1 MAHHLLSLLDSW
13 AEKPQLEWA
22 LAVITSVEGSSYR
35 KAGAIMLFDPLGKT
49 LGMLSG
55 GCLEADLRRHAQ
67 DAIQTQRIAHITYD
81 ATDENDTSYQLGCGG
96 LVNIMMVPLLADNQ
110 YLGLPELHQQLTR
123 GNQGHYQLSLND
135 HKSHAGEMSGKF
147 IASNAAK
154 HDSFEPSSKTQPLTK
169 QSAKQVTKQLT
180 KQSAKQIT
188 KRVVLDGQ
196 DYLSV
201 PVRAPYHLGIF
212 GGGLD
217 AQPLAAIAAELDWK
231 ITVFDSRSA
240 YARSYDF
247 PAAKINKTPLTQLK
261 TEELTQLDAAVVMNH
276 NLDLDCDAL
285 KALQPTNIDYIALLG
300 PGHRRDK
307 VFGLAEL
314 TEQDFSGFFSA
325 PAGLAL
331 GGELPSSVA
340 LSILSQCHGVL
351 HHRIGKQAEL
361 SRLDKV
367 MS

>member
-1 MAHHLLSLLDSW
+1 MAHHLLTLLDIW
-13 AEKPQLEWA
+13 AETAQQDWT

-35 KAGAIMLFDPLGKT
+35 KPGAIMLFDPLGKT

-67 DAIQTQRIAHITYD
+67 KAIQTQEVQQLTYD

-123 GNQGHYQLSLND
+123 GGKGTYQLT
-135 HKSHAGEMSGKF
+135 
-147 IASNAAK
+147 I
-154 HDSFEPSSKTQPLTK
+154 
-169 QSAKQVTKQLT
+169 AKQGAHASQVNGLFVVNDALLNPANVLKSDAPKLKSSAQLT
-180 KQSAKQIT
+180 IENDIEILK
-188 KRVVLDGQ
+188 
-196 DYLSV
+196 V
-201 PVRAPYHLGIF
+201 PLRSPFHIGVF

-217 AQPLAAIAAELDWK
+217 AQPLVTIAHQLDWK
-231 ITVFDSRSA
+231 VTVFDSRSA

-247 PAAKINKTPLTQLK
+247 PVAKICKTPIEQL
-261 TEELTQLDAAVVMNH
+261 EADELNHLDAAVIMNH
-276 NLDLDCDAL
+276 NLDMDAKAL
-285 KALQPTNIDYIALLG
+285 KLLQLTDIAYIALLG
-300 PGHRRDK
+300 PTHRRDK
-307 VFGLAEL
+307 VLLKSEL
-314 TEQDFSGFFSA
+314 SVDDFKGFFSA

-351 HHRIGKQAEL
+351 HHGLKQQDKL
-361 SRLDKV
+361 SSLDKV
-367 MS
+367 MSS

>member
-1 MAHHLLSLLDSW
+1 MAHHLLSLLDTW

-35 KAGAIMLFDPLGKT
+35 KPGAIMLFDPLGKT

-67 DAIQTQRIAHITYD
+67 QAIQTQQVLHLTYD

-96 LVNIMMVPLLADNQ
+96 LVNIMMVPLLADNH

-123 GNQGHYQLSLND
+123 GHGGYYQLSLND
-135 HKSHAGEMSGKF
+135 NASHAGEMSGRF
-147 IASNAAK
+147 I
-154 HDSFEPSSKTQPLTK
+154 DSDAVQSHQIANLTAKTQITTLA
-169 QSAKQVTKQLT
+169 SKQV
-180 KQSAKQIT
+180 
-188 KRVVLDGQ
+188 
-196 DYLSV
+196 LSI
-201 PVRAPYHLGIF
+201 PVRAPIHLGIF

-217 AQPLAAIAAELDWK
+217 AQPLAAMAAQLDWK
-231 ITVFDSRSA
+231 VTVFDSRSA

-247 PAAKINKTPLTQLK
+247 PTAKINKSPLTQLG
-261 TEELTQLDAAVVMNH
+261 EHALSSLDAAVIMNH
-276 NLDLDCDAL
+276 NLELDGQAL
-285 KALQPTNIDYIALLG
+285 SALQPTNMAYIALLG
-300 PGHRRDK
+300 PAHRRDK
-307 VFGLAEL
+307 VLRLANL
-314 TEQDFSGFFSA
+314 SVQDFTGFLSA

-351 HHRIGKQAEL
+351 HHSLAQQENVN
-361 SRLDKV
+361 RLDEV
-367 MS
+367 MR

>member
-135 HKSHAGEMSGKF
+135 NKSHAGEMSGKF

-154 HDSFEPSSKTQPLTK
+154 HDSFEPSSKTQ
-169 QSAKQVTKQLT
+169 QLT
-180 KQSAKQIT
+180 KQIT
-188 KRVVLDGQ
+188 KRISLDGQ

-351 HHRIGKQAEL
+351 HHRISKQAEL

>member
-1 MAHHLLSLLDSW
+1 MAHHLLSLLDIW

-35 KAGAIMLFDPLGKT
+35 KPGAIMLFDPLGKT

-67 DAIQTQRIAHITYD
+67 QAIQSQQVLQLTYD

-96 LVNIMMVPLLADNQ
+96 LVNIMMVPLLADNH

-123 GNQGHYQLSLND
+123 GYQGCYQLSLNENG
-135 HKSHAGEMSGKF
+135 SHAGEMSGKF

-154 HDSFEPSSKTQPLTK
+154 HNSFESSSKNQQVT
-169 QSAKQVTKQLT
+169 KQVTKQR
-180 KQSAKQIT
+180 AKQVT
-188 KRVVLDGQ
+188 LDGQ

-261 TEELTQLDAAVVMNH
+261 TQELTHLDAAVVMNH
-276 NLDLDCDAL
+276 NLDLDSDAL

-307 VFGLAEL
+307 VFGLAQL

-351 HHRIGKQAEL
+351 HHRISKQAEL

>member
-1 MAHHLLSLLDSW
+1 MAHHLLSLLDIW

-35 KAGAIMLFDPLGKT
+35 KPGAIMLFDPLGKT

-67 DAIQTQRIAHITYD
+67 QAIQSQQVLHLTYD

-96 LVNIMMVPLLADNQ
+96 LVNIMMVPLLADNH

-123 GNQGHYQLSLND
+123 GYQGSFQLSLND
-135 HKSHAGEMSGKF
+135 NGSHAGEMSGKF
-147 IASNAAK
+147 IASDATESDQRRDLPK
-154 HDSFEPSSKTQPLTK
+154 KTQ
-169 QSAKQVTKQLT
+169 QVTISDK
-180 KQSAKQIT
+180 AF
-188 KRVVLDGQ
+188 
-196 DYLSV
+196 LSI
-201 PVRAPYHLGIF
+201 PVRAPFQLGIF

-217 AQPLAAIAAELDWK
+217 AQPLAAMAAQLDWK
-231 ITVFDSRSA
+231 VTVFDSRSA

-261 TEELTQLDAAVVMNH
+261 TDELTHLDAAVVMNH
-276 NLDLDCDAL
+276 NLDLDSDAL
-285 KALQPTNIDYIALLG
+285 KALQPTNINYIALLG

-307 VFGLAEL
+307 VFDLAEL
-314 TEQDFSGFFSA
+314 SEQDFSGFFSA

-351 HHRIGKQAEL
+351 HHQIDKQDEL